1 MSLLARAL
9 VEQPPSES
17 VCSVVAEKLK
27 VGCLWKKLARDL
39 EMPDSIIEATEKK
52 EKGDKKQCCRA
63 ALRWGDATT
72 REIMIWLTNMGYGSV
87 NWHIMREL
95 DLVARENM
103 PQSERS

>member
-1 MSLLARAL
+1 MLARAL

-39 EMPDSIIEATEKK
+39 KIPDSIIEATEKE
-52 EKGDKKQCCRA
+52 EKGDKEECCRA
-63 ALRWGDATT
+63 VLRWRKSNGSDATT

-103 PQSERS
+103 P